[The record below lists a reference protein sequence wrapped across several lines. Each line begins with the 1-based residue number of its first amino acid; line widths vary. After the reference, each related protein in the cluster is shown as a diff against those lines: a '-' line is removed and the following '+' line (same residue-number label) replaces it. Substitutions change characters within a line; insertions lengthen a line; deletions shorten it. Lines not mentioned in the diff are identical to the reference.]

1 MLDKK
6 HLTFLKKYDII
17 IIVKNKGV
25 HTMKKLFEFIESELY
40 IFYLC
45 CIADKK
51 KKRGKN

>member
-6 HLTFLKKYDII
+6 HLTFLKKYVII
-17 IIVKNKGV
+17 ITVKKERGTY
-25 HTMKKLFEFIESELY
+25 TMKKLFEFIENELY

-51 KKRGKN
+51 RGKN